1 MEVVI
6 KQSVGLDIAKS
17 DFTACIGKCN
27 ADGSYNLSKASKFDN
42 TRAGFNQ
49 LLRWVRKHCEPSV
62 ETVYSMEATG
72 IYYESLAY
80 HLHELKLYV
89 SVLLPNKVKHYAKS
103 LNIKSK
109 TDSIDAEV
117 IARMG
122 LERKLDQWSPP
133 STIFKQ
139 LRDLTRLYSDLKVE
153 KTGFINRLKSIQS
166 GYAPSAFVTKATE
179 DIIKQLEGSI
189 ANCVDE
195 IERTISSDP
204 WLKEKVAKLLTIKGL
219 GLITIAI
226 ILAETAGFN
235 NIYNAKQLASY
246 AGYDIVQRESGSS
259 IKGITRISKK
269 GNTRIRSALHFPSLV
284 AATHNQD
291 FKTVYQRIN
300 KGKVSKMIG
309 VIALQRKILLLTYA
323 MWKNDTVYRQA
334 S

>member
-1 MEVVI
+1 METVV
-6 KQSVGLDIAKS
+6 KQSIGLDIAKS
-17 DFTACIGKCN
+17 NFTACIGKYN
-27 ADGSYNLSKASKFDN
+27 TDGSCILSKASKFDN

-49 LLRWVRKHCEPSV
+49 LLRWVRKYCEPSI

-72 IYYESLAY
+72 IYYEALAY

-109 TDSIDAEV
+109 TDSIDAEI

-122 LERKLDQWSPP
+122 LERKLDPWSPP
-133 STIFKQ
+133 APIFKQ
-139 LRDLTRLYSDLKVE
+139 LRDLTRLYTDLKVE

-166 GYAPSAFVTKATE
+166 GHEPSAFVTKATE
-179 DIIKQLEGSI
+179 DIIKQLESAI
-189 ANCVDE
+189 VNCMKE
-195 IERTISSDP
+195 IERLLASDP
-204 WLKEKVAKLLTIKGL
+204 WLEEKVTKLLTIKGL

-235 NIYNAKQLASY
+235 NIFNAKQLASY
-246 AGYDIVQRESGSS
+246 AGYDVVQRESGSS

-269 GNTRIRSALHFPSLV
+269 GNTRIRSALHFPSIV
-284 AATHNQD
+284 AATHNKD
-291 FKTVYQRIN
+291 LKIVYQRIN
-300 KGKVSKMIG
+300 KGKASKMIG
-309 VIALQRKILLLTYA
+309 ATALQRKILLLTYA
-323 MWKNDTVYRQA
+323 MWKNNTIYRYA